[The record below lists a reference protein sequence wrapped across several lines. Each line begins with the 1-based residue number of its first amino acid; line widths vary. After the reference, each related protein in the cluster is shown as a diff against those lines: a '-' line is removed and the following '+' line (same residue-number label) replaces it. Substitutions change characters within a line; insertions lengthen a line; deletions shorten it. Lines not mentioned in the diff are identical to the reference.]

1 MEIILILFVIALIMT
16 SLFLV
21 YRLLKWCFAKK
32 LRVTIISSIVLFI
45 CLSFVIH
52 RMFFV
57 NMEFIQ
63 SKVYPDLYL
72 VKHAVE
78 EKDSLHKAIKK
89 IVKQNL
95 IEHHQKADFK
105 DSFQYS
111 LRFYTYYKNWN
122 PLAFGD
128 SGTAYFIDNEEDL
141 GGMIVED
148 LSMYPQYKL
157 AIFTMTDCK
166 NTNTSICGKLDYY
179 ENGYVLKTDIIKY
192 NF

>member
-1 MEIILILFVIALIMT
+1 
-16 SLFLV
+16 
-21 YRLLKWCFAKK
+21 
-32 LRVTIISSIVLFI
+32 
-45 CLSFVIH
+45 
-52 RMFFV
+52 
-57 NMEFIQ
+57 MEFIQ

-89 IVKQNL
+89 VVRQNL
-95 IEHHQKADFK
+95 IEYHQKTDFK

-179 ENGYVLKTDIIKY
+179 ENGYVSKTDMIKH